1 MNNHLQG
8 RVKQLAAISLTIAAV
23 GLLWLALS
31 AGGNAP
37 TVLAQTGGT
46 PTPQAATEPVDGQG
60 VENATISEGKIK
72 PPQYP
77 NMDSDLNRIIEQV
90 QSGQFSAQVA
100 AASAPIH
107 DEQSVAVTLYIT
119 EGYAQDLWDWLE
131 ENGASPRNIGT
142 DYIEAYIPVSLLP
155 DASQQEGVISVR
167 TIIPP
172 QPAQGAVVS
181 EGVEAHGVPAWH
193 AGGIKGSGVKIGII
207 DAGFKGFAELMGTE
221 LPSTVEAR
229 CYTAVGVF
237 TSSLTDCIPT
247 ERTESTKLHGT
258 AVTEAAFD
266 IAPEADYYIANV
278 WSFGDL
284 LETVEWM
291 ESEGVDVVNMS
302 LGFSFHGPGD
312 GTTPYSNSPL
322 KTVDAAVRGGII
334 WVNAAGNQAR
344 ANWFGNYSD
353 TDTDNVHDFSA
364 TTKDECNGVRIEL
377 DPLEGFTAQLRWEG
391 SWGGAD
397 TDLDL
402 YLVALSGNTFILP
415 DDAVAQSVTAQSGR
429 ASDVPFERIRI
440 GYGDIP
446 NGVYCLAVVKHS
458 GEAPNW
464 VQVLAWGASGALQHH
479 TAAHSITN
487 PAESSNPGLL
497 AVGAAGRNSSI
508 SNPFDTTIIEPF
520 SSRGPTLDDR
530 TKPDIVGADA
540 GQSVTY
546 RTERNLNGYF
556 FGTSQASPHVAG
568 LAALVRQRFPQYSPQ
583 QTAQYLKD
591 NAAPRGAAGADNIWG
606 HGFAHLPASDAPTL
620 TSTATP
626 VPSPTPEPTATPT
639 STPSSTPE
647 PTATPTLTP
656 SPTPK
661 PTATS
666 TPTPSPTPE
675 SPDGSEIE
683 NRVKILE
690 ALIVT
695 LQNAIDALTSRVAA
709 LELGASQPTP
719 TPTQTPTPT
728 ATPLPPG
735 VTPEP
740 TATAEPTATPEPDPC
755 FIDVPASSGLPIVL
769 SGSWTQE
776 CVYSLSR
783 ERIEEI
789 TGIPL
794 AAGARYYRYTGFEV
808 TAVGSGAWTA
818 TLESSKDT
826 ALFLWE
832 WDEEN
837 EGRVFVAGNDD
848 IVRGNTNSKVS
859 WTPTG
864 GKVYY
869 IDMTTYEPQ
878 TLGDFTL
885 TVSSGSSGTQG
896 MEVRGIQHDAM
907 PSRLDRR

>member
-37 TVLAQTGGT
+37 MVLAQTGDT
-46 PTPQAATEPVDGQG
+46 PTPQAATEPADEHG
-60 VENATISEGKIK
+60 VENFTLIEGKIN
-72 PPQYP
+72 PPKYP
-77 NMDSDLNRIIEQV
+77 NMDSNLNQIVEQV
-90 QSGQFSAQVA
+90 QTGQFSAQVA

-119 EGYAQDLWDWLE
+119 EGYTQDVWDWLE

-172 QPAQGAVVS
+172 HPAQGAVVS
-181 EGVEAHGVPAWH
+181 EGVAAHGVPAWH
-193 AGGIKGSGVKIGII
+193 AGGIKGRGVKIGII
-207 DAGFKGFAELMGTE
+207 DLGFKGFAELMGTE

-229 CYTAVGVF
+229 CYTDVGVF
-237 TSSLTDCIPT
+237 TSNLTDCIPA
-247 ERTESTKLHGT
+247 RSTESTKLHGT

-291 ESEGVDVVNMS
+291 ESEGVDVINMS
-302 LGFSFHGPGD
+302 LGFLFNGPGD

-322 KTVDAAVRGGII
+322 KTVDAAVSGGII
-334 WVNAAGNQAR
+334 WVNSAGNQAR
-344 ANWFGNYSD
+344 ANWFGSYSD
-353 TDTDNVHDFSA
+353 TDTNNVHEFSA
-364 TTKDECNGVRIEL
+364 TGDECNGVRIDL
-377 DPLEGFTAQLRWEG
+377 DPFEGFTAQLRWED

-402 YLVALSGNTFILP
+402 FLVSLSGNTFRLP
-415 DDAVAQSVTAQSGR
+415 EDAVARSVTNQSGR

-446 NGVYCLAVVKHS
+446 NGVYCLAVVRHS

-497 AVGAAGRNSSI
+497 AVGAAGRDGSVSNS
-508 SNPFDTTIIEPF
+508 FDTTIIEPF
-520 SSRGPTLDDR
+520 SSQGPTLDDR

-546 RTERNLNGYF
+546 RTARNPNGYF

-583 QTAQYLKD
+583 QTAEYLKE
-591 NAAPRGAAGADNIWG
+591 NAEPRGAAGADNIWG
-606 HGFAHLPASDAPTL
+606 HGFAHLPDDVE
-620 TSTATP
+620 TP
-626 VPSPTPEPTATPT
+626 DDPTP
-639 STPSSTPE
+639 
-647 PTATPTLTP
+647 
-656 SPTPK
+656 
-661 PTATS
+661 
-666 TPTPSPTPE
+666 TPTPSPTATPVPPQVPSEVLNRISALE
-675 SPDGSEIE
+675 S
-683 NRVKILE
+683 LM
-690 ALIVT
+690 AT
-695 LQNAIDALTSRVAA
+695 LQGMIASLQSTMAALDGRVAA
-709 LELGASQPTP
+709 LERNASVQTPTVTPTVTATSDPRVPTP
-719 TPTQTPTPT
+719 TPTVTPTPELRVPTPTPT
-728 ATPLPPG
+728 
-735 VTPEP
+735 VTP
-740 TATAEPTATPEPDPC
+740 TPDPC
-755 FIDVPASSGLPIVL
+755 RIDMPASSGLPVTL
-769 SGSWTQE
+769 SGSWTQD
-776 CVYSLSR
+776 CIYSLSR

-789 TGIPL
+789 TGIRL
-794 AAGARYYRYTGFEV
+794 GAGARYYRYASFEV
-808 TAVGSGAWTA
+808 TAAGNGAWTA
-818 TLESSKDT
+818 TLESDKDT
-826 ALFLWE
+826 AMFLWE
-832 WDEEN
+832 RNEEN
-837 EGRVFVAGNDD
+837 EEVFVVGNDD
-848 IVRGNTNSKVS
+848 FEGHINSRVS
-859 WTPTG
+859 WTPTE

-869 IDMTTYEPQ
+869 LDMTTYEPY

-885 TVSSGSSGTQG
+885 TISSGSSDTQD
-896 MEVRGIQHDAM
+896 MEVRGMQGDAM
-907 PSRLDRR
+907 PSRLDRQ